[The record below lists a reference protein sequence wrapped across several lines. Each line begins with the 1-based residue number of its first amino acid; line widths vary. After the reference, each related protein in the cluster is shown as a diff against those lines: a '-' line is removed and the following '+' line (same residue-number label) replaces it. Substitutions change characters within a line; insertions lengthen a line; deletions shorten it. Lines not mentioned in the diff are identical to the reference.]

1 MKKLPKYSVALAA
14 LLLVLCSCSGMKTKS
29 SDRNQ
34 HESAVTIP
42 TFNADSAYN
51 YVAQQVAMGYRVPG
65 TAVHKNTA
73 QWLANE
79 MTRHGADVIVQEA
92 TLKVYNGD
100 KVPMYNIIAQ
110 FAPEN
115 PNRILL
121 AAHWDSRPYADHDP
135 TPDNH
140 RHPIDG
146 ANDGASGV
154 GVLLEI
160 ARHVGAVPPS
170 MGVDII
176 LFDVEDYGAPE
187 WVSGDN
193 SDTWALGSQYW
204 AAHPHKTGYRARYGI
219 LLDMVGASG
228 MCFYR
233 EYFSQ
238 YYASHVIDKVWRC
251 AQRLGYSSVFVDAMG
266 GAITDDHLYMNRV
279 GVPSIDII
287 QMTDNSETGFF
298 AQWHTI
304 DDTMEHIDPYMLGA
318 VGETVL
324 TVIYEEK

>member
-14 LLLVLCSCSGMKTKS
+14 LLLVLCSCGGMKTKS

-121 AAHWDSRPYADHDP
+121 AAHWD
-135 TPDNH
+135 
-140 RHPIDG
+140 
-146 ANDGASGV
+146 
-154 GVLLEI
+154 
-160 ARHVGAVPPS
+160 
-170 MGVDII
+170 
-176 LFDVEDYGAPE
+176 
-187 WVSGDN
+187 
-193 SDTWALGSQYW
+193 
-204 AAHPHKTGYRARYGI
+204 
-219 LLDMVGASG
+219 
-228 MCFYR
+228 
-233 EYFSQ
+233 
-238 YYASHVIDKVWRC
+238 
-251 AQRLGYSSVFVDAMG
+251 
-266 GAITDDHLYMNRV
+266 
-279 GVPSIDII
+279 
-287 QMTDNSETGFF
+287 
-298 AQWHTI
+298 
-304 DDTMEHIDPYMLGA
+304 
-318 VGETVL
+318 
-324 TVIYEEK
+324 